1 MNALLVAEEPFLII
15 ISESFTLRL
24 ARMSACYVLKFLLM
38 DALGPIYK
46 KEKTMRLTELLMY
59 Y

>member
-1 MNALLVAEEPFLII
+1 MNALLVAEEPFLVIV
-15 ISESFTLRL
+15 SESFTLSL

-38 DALGPIYK
+38 DALGPISK

-59 Y
+59 F

>member
-1 MNALLVAEEPFLII
+1 MNALLVAEEPFLVI

-24 ARMSACYVLKFLLM
+24 ARMSASYVLKFLLM
-38 DALGPIYK
+38 DALGPISK

-59 Y
+59 F